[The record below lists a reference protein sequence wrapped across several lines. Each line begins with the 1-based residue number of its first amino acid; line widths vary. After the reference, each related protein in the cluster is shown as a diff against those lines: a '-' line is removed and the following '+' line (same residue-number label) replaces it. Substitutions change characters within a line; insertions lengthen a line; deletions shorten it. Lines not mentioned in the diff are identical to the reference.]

1 VLTWISFPQPSAH
14 ACGTRFTF
22 NRLKSKAICR
32 IGKRIQP
39 ESIHTNPQERLMTTE
54 TSPDRMQLRFTPT
67 NGPADEAIDELIA
80 MVGGIRQPALVRE
93 LILAAL
99 KAGQENPEK
108 ADLKLM
114 NSSLKE
120 MRFTAKIFGPYRHV
134 RKVSVFGSAR
144 TPPDHPVYHMAR
156 DLGRQLAEKGY
167 MVITGGGPG
176 IMQAVNEGAG
186 PEHSFGINIRLP
198 FEQQPN
204 PIVAGNPRHI
214 NYKYFF
220 NRKVAFLKEA
230 DAVVVFP
237 GGFGTLDEGMETLTL
252 SQTGKHYPQPIIMVD
267 VPGSPYWHDWR
278 HFLDKQLVASHY
290 IRPEDMSL
298 FDISDNINHV
308 VQTIENFH
316 RRYHSMRYVDQLLV
330 IRLQERLSTEE
341 MVQIKKAFQDLLIPG
356 GRFWQGSALPEES
369 DDVDALELPRL
380 FLDFNRSTFAGLKAL
395 IDAINR
401 L

>member
-1 VLTWISFPQPSAH
+1 MVKQAFSD
-14 ACGTRFTF
+14 
-22 NRLKSKAICR
+22 K
-32 IGKRIQP
+32 
-39 ESIHTNPQERLMTTE
+39 MT
-54 TSPDRMQLRFTPT
+54 LRFTRT
-67 NGPADEAIDELIA
+67 NGPADDAIDQLMA
-80 MVGGIRQPALVRE
+80 MVGGIRQPDLVRE

-99 KAGQENPEK
+99 KAGQENREK

-120 MRFTAKIFGPYRHV
+120 MRFTAKIFGPYRKV

-144 TPPDHPVYHMAR
+144 TPAGHPVYRMAQ
-156 DLGRQLAEKGY
+156 DLGRRLSERGF

-198 FEQQPN
+198 FEQKPN
-204 PIVAGNPRHI
+204 PIMAGNPRHI

-267 VPGSPYWHDWR
+267 VPGSRYWQDWQAFMER
-278 HFLDKQLVASHY
+278 QLVACRY
-290 IRPEDMSL
+290 IQPEDLDL
-298 FDISDNINHV
+298 FDITDDIGHV
-308 VQTIENFH
+308 VQTITNFY
-316 RRYHSMRYVDQLLV
+316 RRYHSMRYVDQKLV
-330 IRLQERLSTEE
+330 IRLQRALSPEVMAQIEE
-341 MVQIKKAFQDLLIPG
+341 DFRDLLVPG
-356 GRFWQGSALPEES
+356 GCFRQGEALPEES
-369 DDVDALELPRL
+369 DDPETLLLPRL
-380 FLDFNRSTFAGLKAL
+380 ILDFNRSTFARLKAL

-401 L
+401 A

>member
-1 VLTWISFPQPSAH
+1 M
-14 ACGTRFTF
+14 R
-22 NRLKSKAICR
+22 K
-32 IGKRIQP
+32 
-39 ESIHTNPQERLMTTE
+39 E
-54 TSPDRMQLRFTPT
+54 TSQDKMRLRFTPT
-67 NGPADEAIDELIA
+67 NGPADEAIAALIA

-156 DLGRQLAEKGY
+156 DLGRQLAEKGF

-220 NRKVAFLKEA
+220 NRKVAFLKNA

-267 VPGSPYWHDWR
+267 VPGSRYWHDWR
-278 HFLDKQLVASHY
+278 YFLEKQLVASHY

-298 FDISDNINHV
+298 FDISDRIERV

-316 RRYHSMRYVDQLLV
+316 RQYHSMRYVDKLLV
-330 IRLQERLSTEE
+330 IRMQRHLSAEA
-341 MVQIKKAFQDLLIPG
+341 MAQIEKTFQDLLVPG
-356 GRFWQGSALPEES
+356 GHFRQGSALPEES
-369 DDVDALELPRL
+369 DDVEALELPRL
-380 FLDFNRSTFAGLKAL
+380 FLDFNCSSFARLKAF
-395 IDAINR
+395 IDALNHI
-401 L
+401 